1 MGRRFDPDGAHPLL
15 NSSKNPY
22 AIYMNSRLGIP
33 IRYTLFII
41 VLSLNLF
48 VMNVGANSTLSSC
61 SKNEI
66 GNVKKSGNSFLKCS
80 KAGNKFNWVLSNK
93 KTYLDFKK
101 KIAAEKKLES
111 INNDYITAQEE
122 QAKLEKQALEAEE
135 ARKLAEAEEARKL
148 AEAEEARK
156 QSVLMGAAYKCELGK
171 YCGIGNTGIGGG
183 IVFSGAGIAGKS
195 NHYEYAPKGWNKTE
209 SDPGNRYCGDSGS
222 RQMSVPNKPGFTYFD
237 NRVGDGRNATDI
249 LVAKCPNS
257 AATLA
262 RDYLGGNLSDWF
274 LPSQDELSLLFN
286 SINKN
291 GLPMLDRALYWSS
304 SEWYES
310 IALAQDFFNGVQKNV
325 NKATGLSV
333 RPIRQF

>member
-1 MGRRFDPDGAHPLL
+1 
-15 NSSKNPY
+15 
-22 AIYMNSRLGIP
+22 
-33 IRYTLFII
+33 
-41 VLSLNLF
+41 
-48 VMNVGANSTLSSC
+48 MNVDANSTLGLC
-61 SKNEI
+61 SKSET
-66 GNVKKSGNSFLKCS
+66 GNVKKSGKNFLKCYKS
-80 KAGNKFNWVLSNK
+80 GNKYNWVLSDK

-101 KIAAEKKLES
+101 KLTAEKELTR
-111 INNDYITAQEE
+111 INNDYVAAQEE
-122 QAKLEKQALEAEE
+122 QAVLEKQALEAEE

-156 QSVLMGAAYKCELGK
+156 QSVLLGAAYKCELGK

-195 NHYEYAPKGWNKTE
+195 LHFEYAPKGWNKTE
-209 SDPGNRYCGDSGS
+209 SDPGSRYCGDSGN
-222 RQMSVPNKPGFTYFD
+222 RQMSVPNQPGFSYFS
-237 NRVGDGRNATDI
+237 NRVGDGRNATEI

-262 RDYLGGNLSDWF
+262 RDYLGGNLTDWF

-286 SINKN
+286 SIDKN
-291 GLPMLDRALYWSS
+291 GLPKLDRALYWSS

-310 IALAQDFFNGVQKNV
+310 IALAQDFFNGVQKKV